1 MSMISMSALAAKAAG
16 FECGGR
22 IEPNAYLI
30 IALDSFEE
38 EFPVASRPPY
48 SNAIGGE
55 HQPASAILPQRDGG
69 SMLDPAPPTQ
79 SDPR

>member
-1 MSMISMSALAAKAAG
+1 LSALTAKAAG

-22 IEPNAYLI
+22 VEPNAYLI

-38 EFPVASRPPY
+38 EFPVASLPLY

-55 HQPASAILPQRDGG
+55 HQPANAILPQHDGG